1 MGITKELK
9 ETYEYYK
16 FLDKCSLN
24 NIIAEDIRDY
34 VNMYLLEE
42 DKEDIIN
49 EFGSVDSFSHIT
61 AENFTRNDGNFLI
74 TEENVSEWAG
84 FLGKLGVQG
93 VKQGL
98 KWAFKGGVKKGISQG
113 VKVMGKSASKRLG
126 AQGAKDV
133 LKFVGKKSMGRIT
146 YTDVGKYVS
155 RDLVKG
161 ATPKVARQ
169 LEKQGAWLA
178 KHSGMDA
185 TQMSTF
191 MQKYAVGPHGCDPKL
206 WTKAFQNTAKNF
218 NGGVKMTDDLVI
230 KEYNALAAKAGKQTL
245 GTTAGKAIGG
255 GVGSGAGTAVRGG
268 AAGTAAGGAAG
279 GAVGGTT
286 AGSIAGRAGRALL
299 KAPIVLAKGTGKVLK
314 KVGLFCLR
322 HPIKAA
328 IGAIIIYEGWKWIK
342 GKDGLFRRI
351 QRIINALRSGG
362 GAGAGGGAY
371 LPASLEAVYP
381 KSYGAQYLGE
391 NPEDYRVI

>member
-1 MGITKELK
+1 MGIINELK

-24 NIIAEDIRDY
+24 NIIAEDISDY

-49 EFGSVDSFSHIT
+49 EFGSVDSFSHIMT
-61 AENFTRNDGNFLI
+61 ENFTRNDGNFLI
-74 TEENVSEWAG
+74 TEENVSEFAG

-93 VKQGL
+93 AKQGL
-98 KWAFKGGVKKGISQG
+98 KWALKGGVKKGVSQG
-113 VKVMGKSASKRLG
+113 VRVMGKSVSKRLG
-126 AQGAKDV
+126 SQGAKDA
-133 LKFVGKKSMGRIT
+133 LKFVGKKSMGRLTI
-146 YTDVGKYVS
+146 TDVGKYVS
-155 RDLVKG
+155 RDVAKG
-161 ATPKVARQ
+161 AAPKVERQ
-169 LEKQGAWLA
+169 LEKQGAWLV
-178 KHSGMDA
+178 KNSGMDA
-185 TQMSTF
+185 AQMSTF
-191 MQKYAVGPHGCDPKL
+191 MQKYAVGPQGCDKKL
-206 WTKAFQNTAKNF
+206 WTKAFQNTAKRF
-218 NGGVKMTDDLVI
+218 NGGVEMTDDLVI

-245 GTTAGKAIGG
+245 GTTAGRTIGS
-255 GVGSGAGTAVRGG
+255 GVGGGAGTAVRGG
-268 AAGTAAGGAAG
+268 
-279 GAVGGTT
+279 TT
-286 AGSIAGRAGRALL
+286 GSIAGRAGRALL
-299 KAPIVLAKGTGKVLK
+299 KAPIILAKGTGKVLK

-351 QRIINALRSGG
+351 QRIINSLTSGG

-381 KSYGAQYLGE
+381 KSYGAKYLGE